1 MKFFRLLTVGL
12 ILSLVL
18 VGCTSAEEPV
28 EEEMKLQGTISI
40 DGSSTVFPITELV
53 AEEFNAVNPDVKL
66 TVGFSGTGGGFT
78 KFAAKEIEISAASRP
93 IKTEEAD
100 AAKAAGIEFV
110 ELKVAYDGLS
120 VVVSK
125 DNTWVDYLTMEELAM
140 IWGAE
145 ATATKWSDVR
155 AGFPDTD
162 IRLYSPGHD
171 SGTFDYFTEKVNGKG
186 GVIRQDSETVKIFFS
201 EDDNALVTGVAGD
214 LGAIGYFGFAYF
226 EENADKLKLVPI
238 QKDTTAVTPSFD
250 TISDN
255 SYPLSRPLFI
265 YVNKAELAREEVLAF
280 VTFYL
285 ENAAELAAEVGYIS
299 LPEEMYTEALAKL
312 Q

>member
-1 MKFFRLLTVGL
+1 MKFFRLMVVGL
-12 ILSLVL
+12 ILSLGL
-18 VGCTSAEEPV
+18 VGCAATETPV
-28 EEEMKLQGTISI
+28 EEVKLEGTISI

-53 AEEFNAVNPDVKL
+53 AEEFNVVNPNVRL

-78 KFAAKEIEISAASRP
+78 KFAAKEIEISGASRP
-93 IKTEEAD
+93 IKSAEAD
-100 AAKAAGIEFV
+100 AAKAAGIEYV
-110 ELKVAYDGLS
+110 ELMVAYDGLS

-125 DNTWVDYLTMEELAM
+125 DNTWVDYLTMEELKM

-155 AGFPDTD
+155 AGFPDTE
-162 IRLYSPGHD
+162 IKLYSPGHD
-171 SGTFDYFTEKVNGKG
+171 SGTFDYFTEAVNGKS

-214 LGAIGYFGFAYF
+214 AGGIGYFGFAYY
-226 EENADKLKLVPI
+226 EENADKLKVVPV
-238 QKDTTAVTPSFD
+238 QKEAVAVTPSFD
-250 TISDN
+250 TIMDS

-265 YVNKAELAREEVLAF
+265 YVNKAELEREEVLAF

-285 ENAAELAAEVGYIS
+285 ENAGELASEVGYVS

>member
-1 MKFFRLLTVGL
+1 MKFFRLMVVGL
-12 ILSLVL
+12 ILSLGL
-18 VGCTSAEEPV
+18 VGCAATETPV
-28 EEEMKLQGTISI
+28 EEVKLEGTISI
-40 DGSSTVFPITELV
+40 DGSSTVFPISELV
-53 AEEFNAVNPDVKL
+53 AEEFNVVNPNVRL

-78 KFAAKEIEISAASRP
+78 KFAAKEIEISGASRP
-93 IKTEEAD
+93 IKSAEAD
-100 AAKAAGIEFV
+100 AAKAAGIEYV
-110 ELKVAYDGLS
+110 ELMVAYDGLS

-125 DNTWVDYLTMEELAM
+125 DNTWVDYLTMEELKM

-155 AGFPDTD
+155 AGFPDTE
-162 IRLYSPGHD
+162 IKLYSPGHD
-171 SGTFDYFTEKVNGKG
+171 SGTFDYFTEAVNGKS

-214 LGAIGYFGFAYF
+214 AGGIGYFGFAYY
-226 EENADKLKLVPI
+226 EENADKLKVVPV
-238 QKDTTAVTPSFD
+238 QKEAVAVTPSFD
-250 TISDN
+250 TIMDS

-265 YVNKAELAREEVLAF
+265 YVNKAELEREEVLAF

-285 ENAAELAAEVGYIS
+285 ENAGELASEVGYVS

>member
-1 MKFFRLLTVGL
+1 MKFFRLMVVGL
-12 ILSLVL
+12 ILSLGL
-18 VGCTSAEEPV
+18 VGCAPTEEPV
-28 EEEMKLQGTISI
+28 EEVKLEGTISI

-53 AEEFNAVNPDVKL
+53 AEEFNAVNPDVRL

-78 KFAAKEIEISAASRP
+78 KFAANEIEISGASRP
-93 IKTEEAD
+93 IKTAEAD
-100 AAKAAGIEFV
+100 AAKAAGIDFV
-110 ELKVAYDGLS
+110 ELMVAYDGLS
-120 VVVSK
+120 VVVSTE
-125 DNTWVDYLTMEELAM
+125 NTWVDYLTMEELAM

-155 AGFPDTD
+155 AGFPDTE
-162 IRLYSPGHD
+162 IKLYSPGHD
-171 SGTFDYFTEKVNGKG
+171 SGTFDYFTEAVNGKG

-214 LGAIGYFGFAYF
+214 AGAIGYFGFAYY
-226 EENADKLKLVPI
+226 EENADKLKVVPV
-238 QKDTTAVTPSFD
+238 QKEATAVTPTYD
-250 TISDN
+250 TIMDS

-265 YVNKAELAREEVLAF
+265 YVNKAELERAEVLAF

-285 ENAAELAAEVGYIS
+285 ENAGELASEVGYVS
-299 LPEEMYTEALAKL
+299 LPEELYTEALAKL

>member
-1 MKFFRLLTVGL
+1 MKFIRLMVVGL

-18 VGCTSAEEPV
+18 VGCSSAETPV
-28 EEEMKLQGTISI
+28 EEEIKLQGTVSI
-40 DGSSTVFPITELV
+40 DGSSTVFPISELV
-53 AEEFNAVNPDVKL
+53 AEEFNALNPDVKL

-78 KFAAKEIEISAASRP
+78 KFAAGEIEVTGASRP
-93 IKTEEAD
+93 IKSAEAD
-100 AAKAAGIEFV
+100 AATAAGIEFV
-110 ELKVAYDGLS
+110 ELMVAYDGLS

-125 DNTWVDYLTMEELAM
+125 ENTWVDYLTMEELAT

-171 SGTFDYFTEKVNGKG
+171 SGTFDYFTEAVNGKG
-186 GVIRQDSETVKIFFS
+186 GVIRQDSEVVKIFFS

-214 LGAIGYFGFAYF
+214 QGAIGYFGFAYF

-238 QKDTTAVTPSFD
+238 QKDAGPVAPSFE

-255 SYPLSRPLFI
+255 TYPISRPLFI

-280 VTFYL
+280 AKFYV
-285 ENAAELAAEVGYIS
+285 ENASELAAEVGYVS